1 MSSVIKSFGFLMNS
15 CLIKRKKL
23 LICLCI
29 TNIVLIAQSYILV
42 LIPKVIAG
50 NLDHLDILVSRLL
63 LFSGFLILFYIV
75 RAICSNI
82 SDFQFSR
89 LRFGMFREVNRRKME
104 LPYAA
109 AIAQEAKDRYRHVI
123 DWVDRTDIGLQASV
137 QHVFRFFA
145 SVLLFFLYTL
155 TISFVRWE
163 LVLFIVCAEAVNFA
177 LMQLPIAYERDKMPL
192 SNNLDSQAR
201 TFSEIA
207 RRPSYGKD
215 IRIFQAQEY
224 FHAHY
229 QGISGEKLRLTE
241 RIQARYQRSN
251 MLCTLIA
258 AGKDFILFFYL
269 IFLTAENLLALED
282 FVLLMGLA
290 AGLSGNLLQIF
301 QTFSDFARDSMHIMS
316 LKEFLAGE
324 DLQKGESLTE
334 LPEEG
339 WRQIAFEHVYFKYKA
354 DGDYVLK
361 DINLKI
367 SPEEKIAVVGL
378 NGAGKTTLTLLMLGL
393 LRPSKGRITIN
404 GVDIRRCNPH
414 TYLQL
419 FSAVFQELNT
429 TAFTIGEQIAGCEA
443 DAERVWQAPEKSG
456 LKQRIEKTPKRLDT
470 YIQKVFDEE
479 GIELSGGEKQKLAIA
494 RALYK
499 DSPIIILDE
508 PTSALDPL
516 SEMKLYRKYDEL
528 FLHKTVLYITHRL
541 SSVKF
546 CRKIILLE
554 NGELKECG
562 AHEELLKLGGTYAAL
577 FQLQKKSYGLEPEGA
592 VQ

>member
-1 MSSVIKSFGFLMNS
+1 
-15 CLIKRKKL
+15 
-23 LICLCI
+23 
-29 TNIVLIAQSYILV
+29 
-42 LIPKVIAG
+42 
-50 NLDHLDILVSRLL
+50 
-63 LFSGFLILFYIV
+63 
-75 RAICSNI
+75 
-82 SDFQFSR
+82 
-89 LRFGMFREVNRRKME
+89 
-104 LPYAA
+104 
-109 AIAQEAKDRYRHVI
+109 
-123 DWVDRTDIGLQASV
+123 
-137 QHVFRFFA
+137 
-145 SVLLFFLYTL
+145 
-155 TISFVRWE
+155 
-163 LVLFIVCAEAVNFA
+163 
-177 LMQLPIAYERDKMPL
+177 
-192 SNNLDSQAR
+192 
-201 TFSEIA
+201 
-207 RRPSYGKD
+207 
-215 IRIFQAQEY
+215 
-224 FHAHY
+224 
-229 QGISGEKLRLTE
+229 
-241 RIQARYQRSN
+241 

-324 DLQKGESLTE
+324 DLQKGESRAELPESESLTE

-367 SPEEKIAVVGL
+367 SPEDKIAVVGL
-378 NGAGKTTLTLLMLGL
+378 NGAGKTTLTLLMMGL

-443 DAERVWQAPEKSG
+443 DAERVWQALEKSG

-499 DSPIIILDE
+499 DGSIIVLDE

-562 AHEELLKLGGTYAAL
+562 THEELLKLGGTYAAL